1 MNTKRPTSRDVA
13 REAGVSVATVSRT
26 ITRPEDVNAET
37 REHVLDVMQ
46 RMGYRANRAA
56 ADLRRGSSKTLLV
69 LVSDITN
76 AFFAEFF
83 KGIEEEARQ
92 HGYVVLIG
100 DTSEVASTER
110 VYSNMLLMNQA
121 GGLILNTYDFPM
133 DLMPNQ
139 GDGSYN
145 GPPLVSCAGHKDV
158 DVPSVRTDDALGG
171 RLAAEHLI
179 GMGHTDIIQ
188 ICGPLQVHGF
198 ERRFFGFRQAL
209 KRAGIDIQEDRIIS
223 GQLSVQFGI
232 DTAQKLVDEGNLPSA
247 VFIHNDETATGF
259 LHGLANN
266 GVRVPEDIS
275 VVGYDDMPYAAV
287 FNPGLTTIHLP
298 RRLWGRLACR
308 KLVAVL
314 EGEPGSQEP
323 VIIPPSL
330 VVRGST
336 CFREDR

>member
-1 MNTKRPTSRDVA
+1 MNAKRPTSRDVA
-13 REAGVSVATVSRT
+13 KEAGVSVATVSRT

-37 REHVLDVMQ
+37 REHVLNVMR

-83 KGIEEEARQ
+83 KGIEEEARE

-110 VYSNMLLMNQA
+110 AYSDMLLMNQA
-121 GGLILNTYDFPM
+121 GGLILNTYDFPP
-133 DLMPNQ
+133 DLMPSR

-179 GMGHTDIIQ
+179 DLGHKDIIQ

-198 ERRFFGFRQAL
+198 ERRYFGFRQGL
-209 KRAGIDIQEDRIIS
+209 KQAGIDIQEDRIQT
-223 GQLSVQFGI
+223 GPLSVQFGI
-232 DTAQKLVDEGNLPSA
+232 DAAQRLVESGRLPTA
-247 VFIHNDETATGF
+247 VFVHNDETATGL
-259 LHGLANN
+259 LHGLANS
-266 GVRVPEDIS
+266 GIRVPEDIS
-275 VVGYDDMPYAAV
+275 VIGYDDMPYAAV

-298 RRLWGRLACR
+298 RRRWGQLACR
-308 KLVAVL
+308 KLLAVL
-314 EGEPGSQEP
+314 ENEPGANEP
-323 VIIPPSL
+323 VIIPPTL
-330 VVRGST
+330 VARASTAAPRG
-336 CFREDR
+336 

>member
-26 ITRPEDVNAET
+26 ITRPEDVNPET
-37 REHVLDVMQ
+37 REHVLNVMK
-46 RMGYRANRAA
+46 RMGYSANRAA

-83 KGIEEEARQ
+83 KGIEEEARS
-92 HGYVVLIG
+92 HGYVLLIG

-110 VYSNMLLMNQA
+110 AYSNMLLMNQA
-121 GGLILNTYDFPM
+121 GGLILNTYDFPV
-133 DLMPNQ
+133 DLMPSNANS
-139 GDGSYN
+139 GYK
-145 GPPLVSCAGHKDV
+145 GPPLVSCAGHKGV
-158 DVPSVRTDDALGG
+158 DVPSVCTDDALGG

-179 GMGHTDIIQ
+179 ELGHKDIIQ

-209 KRAGIDIQEDRIIS
+209 KHAGIDVKDDRVLS
-223 GQLSVQFGI
+223 GPLSVQFGI
-232 DTAQKLVDEGNLPSA
+232 DTAQMLVESNDLPSA
-247 VFIHNDETATGF
+247 VFVHNDETATGF

-266 GVRVPEDIS
+266 GIRVPEDIS
-275 VVGYDDMPYAAV
+275 VIGYDDMPYAAV
-287 FNPGLTTIHLP
+287 FNPGLTTIRLP
-298 RRLWGRLACR
+298 RRQWGQLACR

-314 EGEPGSQEP
+314 EGEPGAQDP
-323 VIIPPSL
+323 VTIAPSL
-330 VVRGST
+330 IARAST
-336 CFREDR
+336 ASAKR

>member
-1 MNTKRPTSRDVA
+1 MA

-37 REHVLDVMQ
+37 REHVLDVMR

-83 KGIEEEARQ
+83 KGIEEEARS

-133 DLMPNQ
+133 DLMPSQ
-139 GDGSYN
+139 GDGNYT

-179 GMGHTDIIQ
+179 GLGHKDIIQ

-209 KRAGIDIQEDRIIS
+209 KQGGIDIQEDRILI

-232 DTAQKLVDEGNLPSA
+232 DAAQKLVNDGNLPSA

-266 GVRVPEDIS
+266 GIRVPEDIS

-298 RRLWGRLACR
+298 RRKWGQLACR

-314 EGEPGSQEP
+314 EDEPGSQEP

-330 VVRGST
+330 VVRAST
-336 CFREDR
+336 SVFKDP